1 MLLLMKGDELNKRL
15 KKLVEKYKEN
25 LKEYIFD
32 LYYEEKY
39 EDLRSEIEI
48 VRSLKAD
55 SDMKLKEINKENVK
69 LSSHVESEVGEKD
82 LKDIARELEKIVEN
96 RKDLETFEYLLR
108 RHYVKS
114 NMSQV
119 KLANEA
125 NVEYTTLNK
134 ILNNRRDV
142 DSISKDYIIK
152 LCLGLNLNIR
162 ESQELLMSAGYV
174 LLGINERE
182 LFIRAAIQEGL
193 SITDTNL
200 VLDINNMKL
209 L

>member
-1 MLLLMKGDELNKRL
+1 MLLMKGDELNKRL
-15 KKLVEKYKEN
+15 KKLVEKYREN

-119 KLANEA
+119 KFANEA

-134 ILNNRRDV
+134 ILDV